1 MRWWKIMTN
10 KTIGEALRDIRKI
23 KGMTQSDV
31 ANKELTRSSITKIE
45 TNKMNP
51 SYEKIMVFCQQLGVN
66 LAEVV
71 YYQHNKSVSERE
83 MLFYEF
89 RNLKLSVYEDPLLS
103 LIRKMDDYLSRE
115 KDIMIFE
122 LRAILKGAKYLNDS
136 NDIERAKK
144 EVSFIWNRLEKQ
156 DEWFEFDVLLISN
169 IIYVFD
175 LDTLIILGEKLIDEV
190 EKNKYLISYNRLK
203 TVLMMNI
210 ALFLKQKGRM
220 DLVKKYLDKGIE
232 FSYKNND
239 LVSAYLGKYRLA
251 EYYLYIG
258 EYEKAED
265 MNSEAVSF
273 FEEINDEAL
282 LEDIR
287 FDWNDIK
294 GKLKLD

>member
-1 MRWWKIMTN
+1 MTN

-23 KGMTQSDV
+23 KGMTQNDV

-66 LAEVV
+66 LSEVV
-71 YYQHNKSVSERE
+71 YYQHNRSVSERE

-89 RNLKLSVYEDPLLS
+89 RNLRVSVYEDPLLT
-103 LIRKMDDYLSRE
+103 LIGKMDDYLSRE

-122 LRAILKGAKYLNDS
+122 LRAILRGAKYLNDS

-144 EVSFIWNRLEKQ
+144 EVNFIWDRLEKQ

-175 LDTLIILGEKLIDEV
+175 LDTLIILGEKLMDEV

-265 MNSEAVSF
+265 MNSKAVSF

>member
-1 MRWWKIMTN
+1 MTN